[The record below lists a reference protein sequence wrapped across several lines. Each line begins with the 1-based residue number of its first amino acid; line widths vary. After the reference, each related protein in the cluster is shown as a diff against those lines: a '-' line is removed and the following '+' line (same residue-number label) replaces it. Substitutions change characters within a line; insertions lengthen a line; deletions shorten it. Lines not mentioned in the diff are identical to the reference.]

1 MIVAIMVKVCVS
13 LPQCV
18 YMLPP
23 YGQNYYYSK
32 KKKKKKD
39 WTRNEWIYFNG
50 HDVDGKQPNMTE
62 NKHSLLLQV
71 LTKEC

>member
-1 MIVAIMVKVCVS
+1 MVKVCVS

-23 YGQNYYYSK
+23 FGQNYYYSK
-32 KKKKKKD
+32 KKIELVMSEYILMVTT
-39 WTRNEWIYFNG
+39 WTGNNPIGQKIEL
-50 HDVDGKQPNMTE
+50 
-62 NKHSLLLQV
+62 KHSLLLQV